1 MRGMGGM
8 GGMGGLM
15 TQAQKMQQKLAKV
28 QEELKQTE
36 FTGEAANGAVKVVI
50 TGGHECRSIKID
62 PKVVDPED
70 IEMLEDLVMLAFNN
84 AQQTCRTESE
94 AAMNK
99 AVPKAARDFSSHAER
114 SARVRRMAPFGRR
127 AASGGAFLYAAHF
140 GGA

>member
-15 TQAQKMQQKLAKV
+15 AQAQKMQQKLAKV

-62 PKVVDPED
+62 PKVVDRSIKIDPKVVDPED

-99 AVPKAARDFSSHAER
+99 AVPLPAGMKL
-114 SARVRRMAPFGRR
+114 PF
-127 AASGGAFLYAAHF
+127 
-140 GGA
+140 

>member
-1 MRGMGGM
+1 MGKIAFAFSGQGAQYSGMGKELYERYDAVKSLYDSAEEIRPGTKKQSFE
-8 GGMGGLM
+8 G
-15 TQAQKMQQKLAKV
+15 TA
-28 QEELKQTE
+28 EELKQTE

-99 AVPKAARDFSSHAER
+99 AVPLPAGMKL
-114 SARVRRMAPFGRR
+114 PF
-127 AASGGAFLYAAHF
+127 
-140 GGA
+140 

>member
-15 TQAQKMQQKLAKV
+15 AQAQKMQQKLAKV

-62 PKVVDPED
+62 PKVVD
-70 IEMLEDLVMLAFNN
+70 L
-84 AQQTCRTESE
+84 
-94 AAMNK
+94 
-99 AVPKAARDFSSHAER
+99 KAARDFSSHAER

>member
-15 TQAQKMQQKLAKV
+15 AQAQKMQQKLAKV

-36 FTGEAANGAVKVVI
+36 FTGVI

-99 AVPKAARDFSSHAER
+99 AVPLPAGMKL
-114 SARVRRMAPFGRR
+114 PF
-127 AASGGAFLYAAHF
+127 
-140 GGA
+140 

>member
-15 TQAQKMQQKLAKV
+15 AQAQKMQQKLAKV

-50 TGGHECRSIKID
+50 TGGHD
-62 PKVVDPED
+62 
-70 IEMLEDLVMLAFNN
+70 

-99 AVPKAARDFSSHAER
+99 AVPLPAGMKL
-114 SARVRRMAPFGRR
+114 PF
-127 AASGGAFLYAAHF
+127 
-140 GGA
+140 

>member
-15 TQAQKMQQKLAKV
+15 AQAQKMQQKLAKV

-62 PKVVDPED
+62 PTVVDPED

-99 AVPKAARDFSSHAER
+99 AVPLSVGMKL
-114 SARVRRMAPFGRR
+114 PF
-127 AASGGAFLYAAHF
+127 
-140 GGA
+140 

>member
-1 MRGMGGM
+1 MARNGFPGGM
-8 GGMGGLM
+8 GGGNMQQLM
-15 TQAQKMQQKLAKV
+15 RQAQKMQQKLAKV

-99 AVPKAARDFSSHAER
+99 AVPLPAGMKL
-114 SARVRRMAPFGRR
+114 PF
-127 AASGGAFLYAAHF
+127 
-140 GGA
+140 

>member
-1 MRGMGGM
+1 MKKKSAEPSKSGKEQQHFFKTLNGGSHARH
-8 GGMGGLM
+8 GWNGRHGRFDGPG
-15 TQAQKMQQKLAKV
+15 A
-28 QEELKQTE
+28 EELKQTE

-99 AVPKAARDFSSHAER
+99 AVPLPAGMKL
-114 SARVRRMAPFGRR
+114 PF
-127 AASGGAFLYAAHF
+127 
-140 GGA
+140 

>member
-15 TQAQKMQQKLAKV
+15 AQAQKMQQKLAKV

-70 IEMLEDLVMLAFNN
+70 IAS
-84 AQQTCRTESE
+84 RGHE
-94 AAMNK
+94 AAFL
-99 AVPKAARDFSSHAER
+99 KAARDFSSHAER

>member
-15 TQAQKMQQKLAKV
+15 AQAQKMQQKLAKV

-70 IEMLEDLVMLAFNN
+70 IEMLEDMIAAAVNEAISTVDKTN
-84 AQQTCRTESE
+84 ESE
-94 AAMNK
+94 MGALTGGLNI
-99 AVPKAARDFSSHAER
+99 PG
-114 SARVRRMAPFGRR
+114 FGM
-127 AASGGAFLYAAHF
+127 
-140 GGA
+140 

>member
-15 TQAQKMQQKLAKV
+15 AQAQKMQQKLAKV

-36 FTGEAANGAVKVVI
+36 FTGEAANGVI

-99 AVPKAARDFSSHAER
+99 AVPLPAGMKL
-114 SARVRRMAPFGRR
+114 PF
-127 AASGGAFLYAAHF
+127 
-140 GGA
+140 

>member
-1 MRGMGGM
+1 M
-8 GGMGGLM
+8 
-15 TQAQKMQQKLAKV
+15 LAKV

-99 AVPKAARDFSSHAER
+99 AVPLPAGHEAAFLKAARDFSSHAER

>member
-15 TQAQKMQQKLAKV
+15 AQAQKMQQKLAKV

-50 TGGHECRSIKID
+50 TGGHEA
-62 PKVVDPED
+62 
-70 IEMLEDLVMLAFNN
+70 AFL
-84 AQQTCRTESE
+84 
-94 AAMNK
+94 
-99 AVPKAARDFSSHAER
+99 KAARDFSSHAER

>member
-1 MRGMGGM
+1 MSGMGGM

-15 TQAQKMQQKLAKV
+15 AQAQKKRAKG

-99 AVPKAARDFSSHAER
+99 AVPLPAGMKL
-114 SARVRRMAPFGRR
+114 PF
-127 AASGGAFLYAAHF
+127 
-140 GGA
+140 

>member
-15 TQAQKMQQKLAKV
+15 AQAQKMQQKLAKV

-62 PKVVDPED
+62 PKVVD
-70 IEMLEDLVMLAFNN
+70 LEDLVMLAFNN

-99 AVPKAARDFSSHAER
+99 AVPLPAGMKL
-114 SARVRRMAPFGRR
+114 PF
-127 AASGGAFLYAAHF
+127 
-140 GGA
+140 